1 MSVLDVAGT
10 SDTCAVGHGT
20 GFGHRHRLLVVVSTG
35 WVLDCEQ
42 PRWPQRDPASVSTN
56 ASTKRCV
63 VTLVSPARSSRSG
76 QVSARNRHPART
88 RLRRSR
94 LRSWPRWRAERT
106 THRAGWAL
114 PDPTKVVVD
123 PDAWVSAVTNPF
135 GVPARVVEAVITGEI
150 VAVVTQHLLDELAAV
165 LIRPKFRRWLI
176 VADAVSFV
184 ETMGGYAD
192 LYPDL
197 GARTRRV
204 RDPDDDYLVA
214 LAEASAAVIV
224 TGDADLLDADLQP
237 PAITPRDLLT
247 RIR

>member
-1 MSVLDVAGT
+1 VGIGLRAAKVA
-10 SDTCAVGHGT
+10 A
-20 GFGHRHRLLVVVSTG
+20 
-35 WVLDCEQ
+35 
-42 PRWPQRDPASVSTN
+42 
-56 ASTKRCV
+56 
-63 VTLVSPARSSRSG
+63 ARSGKREYERFDE
-76 QVSARNRHPART
+76 A
-88 RLRRSR
+88 LRRHLGFAGAVEQIWAGISPEQAPSEDEAAQIAAEE
-94 LRSWPRWRAERT
+94 LATVRAERT

-165 LIRPKFRRWLI
+165 LIRPKFRRWLF

-192 LYPDL
+192 LYPDS

-237 PAITPRDLLT
+237 PAITPRDP
-247 RIR
+247 